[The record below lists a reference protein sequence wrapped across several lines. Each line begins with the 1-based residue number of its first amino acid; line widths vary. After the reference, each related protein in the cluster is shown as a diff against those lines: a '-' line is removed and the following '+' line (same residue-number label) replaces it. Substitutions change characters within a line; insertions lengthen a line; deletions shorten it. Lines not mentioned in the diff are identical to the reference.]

1 MNQPNVLTWSILL
14 KALSYTLRGKLRVRR
29 RYLPLQNQQIP
40 EDFIGVGVAS
50 APDPP
55 MDNYVI
61 QQLNQLSI
69 KQVRLDFTYGD
80 LTSFNARFLDRL
92 LKEGFAVSLH
102 LIQPFENARRMQFTD
117 EQQQWRH
124 FLAEVLQ
131 RFGKQ
136 VLQVEIGNT
145 INRKRWSGYHLPGFL
160 IAWGIAYQEIKKEQ
174 ITLAGPNIS
183 DFEPFYNIG
192 ILSLLKSRSQ
202 LPDIHTNNLFSE
214 RVAEPEQFDH
224 RILKFSWLTKLIKVN
239 LIAKARILKKIS
251 NDFGIKRLISPVAF
265 WAIYRIFRTL
275 PDAKQKQADYA
286 ARYLLLCAASGSL
299 RQVFWGALI
308 CHREGLIDDGLSD
321 DQYPALER
329 VAHYASVDGNL
340 NEFQLNPSFHAIKT
354 VANFIQGSEY
364 IGPLTTAHRLKIHH
378 FCSPTLDIHVAW
390 TINGKVA
397 LLNELYRKEDLA
409 RAEIIDRDGV
419 KLEGAALITESPIYL
434 CWPRGGIAPNSV
446 NKPILAKDLS
456 IHVHIEGLHYFPI
469 QEAGWFGMIL
479 AKNAHEAA
487 LLWQMLQPA
496 NLQRPDKSAALR
508 HARNAIWP
516 LPDPRDPNRQV
527 TVKQPVKM
535 YPHKAFL
542 DRFKPSKAMRSWN
555 GAVELLRR
563 GIDTAHPVAFFEKT
577 GDLTLKQNFYIC
589 DYVDADCSV
598 GEMFGCFAQGNTEFI
613 SKNGKRISAEKTY
626 SQIAYYVM
634 NMHKRGVFF
643 RDLSGGNVL
652 VKILPNETLHF
663 SLIDTAR
670 ARFYNMQTPMGERLS
685 DMVRICHKLHWAGR
699 TRLMRLYLGSGKRS
713 FSFKYR
719 LPFYL
724 YDAKVWLKRRIG
736 RKGIKKMIH
745 WFKQKS
751 KA

>member
-1 MNQPNVLTWSILL
+1 M
-14 KALSYTLRGKLRVRR
+14 SYTLRGKLRIRR
-29 RYLPLQNQQIP
+29 RHLPPHHHHIP

-50 APDPP
+50 APDPS
-55 MDNYVI
+55 MDDYVI
-61 QQLNQLSI
+61 EQLKTLAI
-69 KQVRLDFTYGD
+69 RQVRLDFTYGD
-80 LTSFNARFLDRL
+80 LTSFTARFLDRL
-92 LKEGFAVSLH
+92 LLECFAVSLH
-102 LIQPFENARRMQFTD
+102 VIQPFINARRMQHTD
-117 EQQQWRH
+117 EQQQWRQ
-124 FLAEVLQ
+124 FLTEVLQ
-131 RFGKQ
+131 RYGQQ
-136 VLQVEIGNT
+136 VVQVEIGNT
-145 INRKRWSGYHLPGFL
+145 INRKRWSGYNLPGFL
-160 IAWGIAYQEIKKEQ
+160 SAWDIAFQEIKKAHV
-174 ITLAGPNIS
+174 TLAGPNIS

-192 ILSLLKSRSQ
+192 LLDILKSRNQ
-202 LPDIHTNNLFSE
+202 LPDVHTNNLFSE
-214 RVAEPEQFDH
+214 RIAEPEQYDH
-224 RILKFSWLTKLIKVN
+224 RIFKYIWITKIIKVN

-251 NDFGIKRLISPVAF
+251 SDFGINRLISPVAF

-308 CHREGLIDDGLSD
+308 CQREGLIDDGLSD
-321 DQYPALER
+321 DEYPALER
-329 VAHYASVDGNL
+329 VAHYASVDGNIK
-340 NEFQLNPSFHAIKT
+340 NFELNPSFHAFKT
-354 VANFIQGSEY
+354 VAKLIQGAEY

-378 FCSPTLDIHVAW
+378 FRTTSSEIHAAW
-390 TINGKVA
+390 SINGKVA
-397 LLNELYRKEDLA
+397 LLSELYDEEALA
-409 RAEIIDRDGV
+409 TAQVLDRDGNA
-419 KLEGAALITESPIYL
+419 LEPAVLITESPVYL
-434 CWPRGGIAPNSV
+434 RWPIGAAPIIDS
-446 NKPILAKDLS
+446 KPVLAQHLS
-456 IHVHIEGLHYFPI
+456 IHVHIEGLSYFPI

-516 LPDPRDPNRQV
+516 LSDPRDPNRQV

-598 GEMFGCFAQGNTEFI
+598 GEMFGSFAQGNTEFI

-713 FSFKYR
+713 FSFRYR